1 MAVAVRH
8 IHSFGA
14 RLGAYLS
21 IAIGASVVIGW
32 KLNLSILLTVL
43 PGRITMEPNTAI
55 AFICAGLALAL
66 LTRQSVSPPTRNL
79 AALFSAVVIALG
91 LFTLLEYI
99 LHRNFGIDEIL
110 FHDWVQHTY
119 PGRMAH
125 ITAISFCLVGTS
137 LLLLSLSEKRA
148 RIPQLLAV
156 LSGFGSLLAV
166 VGYLYGVPLLY
177 GSVQYTPQ
185 YTSMALHTGA
195 GFLVLSIA
203 ILFCRPADG
212 IMAVVSSHFAGGWLA
227 RRLLPIAVIA
237 PVLLGTFYIS
247 SKFSFNDVRLALACL
262 IASLVVIF
270 VTLIWLLA
278 SAVNHA
284 EHQRVS
290 AQEALRESEGR
301 LEQKYRGIFE
311 EAIFGIFQSTPDGRY
326 LSANPA
332 IARMFGYDS
341 PEQLIA
347 SVQDLAH
354 QVYVDP
360 RRREEFKALIEQQGE
375 VRNFE
380 VELYRKDGSTVW
392 VSANARAILQDGVVV
407 RYEGMNQ
414 DITERKLLEGQLL
427 QAQKMEA
434 VGRLAGG
441 VAHDFNNAIGV
452 VVGYS
457 TLLKERIGS
466 DELSLRYAEEIGK
479 AGQRAASLTR
489 QLLAFSRK
497 QIIQPT
503 ILNLNSII
511 TEMDKMIHR
520 LIGEDIEVVV
530 NRDPNLGR
538 IKADLG
544 QIEQILMN
552 LAVNARDAMLQGGKL
567 IIETANAE
575 LDEGNLAQH
584 PHAKTGRYVVLSVS
598 DTGCGMD
605 KETQAHI
612 FEPFYT
618 TKGLQGTGLGLSTVY
633 GIVKQSEGCIWVY
646 SKKGNGTR
654 FKIHFPRVEAAAP
667 PAALP
672 EDKSVTPRGTETV
685 LLVEDDESIR
695 QLTRRCLAYHGYT
708 VLDVQSGEAAIR
720 TASQHDGP
728 IHLLLTDVVM
738 PGISGRHLAESLAVS
753 RPEMRCLYMSGYSA
767 DLIAKHGVLEPQV
780 ALLEKPFTQDALLRQ
795 LRKILDSPNLA
806 MVAVA
811 GVGSSF

>member
-1 MAVAVRH
+1 MAVAVRR

-14 RLGAYLS
+14 RLGAYLP
-21 IAIGASVVIGW
+21 IAIGGSVVIGW
-32 KLNLSILLTVL
+32 MLNVSALLSIL
-43 PGRITMEPNTAI
+43 PGRVTMKPNTAI

-79 AALFSAVVIALG
+79 AALFSAVVVAIG
-91 LFTLLEYI
+91 LVTLLEYI
-99 LHRNFGIDEIL
+99 LHRNLGIDEIL
-110 FHDWVQHTY
+110 FHDLVQHPY

-137 LLLLSLSEKRA
+137 LLLLSVSERQA
-148 RIPQLLAV
+148 RIPQLLAL
-156 LSGFGSLLAV
+156 LSGSGSLLAV

-177 GSVQYTPQ
+177 GSLQ

-195 GFLVLSIA
+195 GFLVLSIG

-212 IMAVVSSHFAGGWLA
+212 IMAVVSSHFGGGWLA
-227 RRLLPIAVIA
+227 RRLLPIALIA
-237 PVLLGTFYIS
+237 PVLLGTVCVY
-247 SKFSFNDVRLALACL
+247 SKFSLNDVRLALACL
-262 IASLVVIF
+262 IVTLVVIF

-278 SAVNHA
+278 SALNHA
-284 EHQRVS
+284 EHRQVS

-311 EAIFGIFQSTPDGRY
+311 EAIFGIFQSTPEGRY

-332 IARMFGYDS
+332 IARMFGYDT
-341 PEQLIA
+341 PEELIA

-360 RRREEFKALIEQQGE
+360 RRREEFKALIERQGE

-392 VSANARAILQDGVVV
+392 VSANARAIVQDGAVV

-414 DITERKLLEGQLL
+414 DITERKLLEGQLV

-466 DELSLRYAEEIGK
+466 DELSLRYTEEIGK
-479 AGQRAASLTR
+479 AGHRAASLTR

-503 ILNLNSII
+503 ILNLNTII

-530 NRDPNLGR
+530 NRDPNLAR

-552 LAVNARDAMLQGGKL
+552 LAVNARDAMPQGGKL

-575 LDEGNLAQH
+575 LDEGNLVQY
-584 PHAKTGRYVVLSVS
+584 PHAKPGRYVVLSVS

-612 FEPFYT
+612 FEPFFT
-618 TKGLQGTGLGLSTVY
+618 TKGHQGTGLGLSTVY
-633 GIVKQSEGCIWVY
+633 GIVKQSEGYIWAY

-654 FKIHFPRVEAAAP
+654 FKIHFPRVEAAAQP
-667 PAALP
+667 AAALP
-672 EDKSVTPRGTETV
+672 EDKSLTPRGTETV
-685 LLVEDDESIR
+685 LLVEDDESMR
-695 QLTRRCLAYHGYT
+695 QLTRRCLAAHGYR
-708 VLDVQSGEAAIR
+708 VLDVQNGEAAIR

-728 IHLLLTDVVM
+728 VHLLLTDVVM

-753 RPEMRCLYMSGYSA
+753 RPEMRCLYMSGYTA
-767 DLIAKHGVLEPQV
+767 DLIAKHGVLEPHV
-780 ALLEKPFTQDALLRQ
+780 ELIEKPFTQDALLRQ
-795 LRKILDSPNLA
+795 LRKILDRSNRA
-806 MVAVA
+806 TVAAA
-811 GVGSSF
+811 GVGSSV

>member
-1 MAVAVRH
+1 MAVAVRS
-8 IHSFGA
+8 IHRFVA
-14 RLGAYLS
+14 RLGAYLP
-21 IAIGASVVIGW
+21 IALGASVLIGW
-32 KLNLSILLTVL
+32 TSNVPVLLTVL
-43 PGRITMEPNTAI
+43 PGRITMKPNTAI
-55 AFICAGLALAL
+55 AFICAGAALAL
-66 LTRQSVSPPTRNL
+66 LTKPSVSPASRNL
-79 AALFSAVVIALG
+79 AALLSTVVIAIG
-91 LFTLLEYI
+91 LFTLFEYL
-99 LHRNFGIDEIL
+99 LHRDFGIDEIFCRDL
-110 FHDWVQHTY
+110 VQHPY

-125 ITAISFCLVGTS
+125 IAAISFCLVGTS
-137 LLLLSLSEKRA
+137 LLLLSMSEKQA
-148 RIPQLLAV
+148 HIPQVLAF
-156 LSGFGSLLAV
+156 LSGSGSLLAM

-177 GSVQYTPQ
+177 GSIQ

-195 GFLVLSIA
+195 GFMVLSIA
-203 ILFCRPADG
+203 ILCCRPEDG
-212 IMAVVSSHFAGGWLA
+212 IMAVVSSQFGGGWFA
-227 RRLLPIAVIA
+227 RRLLPVAVIT
-237 PVLLGTFYIS
+237 PVLLGAVYIY
-247 SKFSFNDVRLALACL
+247 SKFSLNDVRFALACL
-262 IASLVVIF
+262 IVSQVSIF

-278 SAVNHA
+278 SALNRA
-284 EHQRVS
+284 EYQQIS

-301 LEQKYRGIFE
+301 LEQKYRGIVE

-332 IARMFGYDS
+332 VARMFGYDR
-341 PEQLIA
+341 PEELIA
-347 SVQDLAH
+347 SVQDLAR

-360 RRREEFKALIEQQGE
+360 RRRLEFQALIERHGE

-380 VELYRKDGSTVW
+380 AELYRKDGSTVW
-392 VSANARAILQDGVVV
+392 VSANARAIFQDGVVV

-466 DELSLRYAEEIGK
+466 DELSLRYTEEIGK

-511 TEMDKMIHR
+511 AEMDKMLHR

-552 LAVNARDAMLQGGKL
+552 LAVNARDAMPQGGKL

-584 PHAKTGRYVVLSVS
+584 PHAKPGRYVVLSVS

-612 FEPFYT
+612 FEPFFT
-618 TKGLQGTGLGLSTVY
+618 TKGHQGTGLGLSTVY
-633 GIVKQSEGCIWVY
+633 GIVKQSDGYIWVY
-646 SKKGNGTR
+646 SQKNNGTR
-654 FKIHFPRVEAAAP
+654 FKICFPRVEAAVQPTAF
-667 PAALP
+667 P
-672 EDKSVTPRGTETV
+672 EDMSVAPGGTETV
-685 LLVEDDESIR
+685 LLVEDDESMR
-695 QLTRRCLAYHGYT
+695 KLTRRCLADHGYT
-708 VLDVQSGEAAIR
+708 ALDVQNGEAAIR
-720 TASQHDGP
+720 TASQYDGR

-753 RPEMRCLYMSGYSA
+753 RPEMRCLYMSGYTA

-795 LRKILDSPNLA
+795 LRKILDSPNFA

-811 GVGSSF
+811 GAGSSF